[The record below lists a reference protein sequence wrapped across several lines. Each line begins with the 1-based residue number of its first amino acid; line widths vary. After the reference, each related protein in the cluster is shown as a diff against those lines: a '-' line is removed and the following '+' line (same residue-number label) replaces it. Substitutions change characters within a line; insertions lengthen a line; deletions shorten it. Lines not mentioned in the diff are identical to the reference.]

1 MRYAG
6 LVRSPEDVARMAER
20 LPEGSLAVDDGG
32 EWSAY
37 VELYRPASDEEA
49 GKDAER
55 EAWARRRDALVEA
68 RDAVAARR
76 KKWYARRI
84 ENGTHA
90 MGAVAA
96 LLLASAR
103 KRNAAS
109 YYRTF
114 ADIVAGFE
122 EETGVE
128 VPIELSPALAA
139 WVWEKNARD
148 LGESPAVLSGGG
160 IEADDA
166 EKWLAWTA
174 AFERDGYEPDE
185 ADDAMKEACLQAV
198 KDEEE

>member
-1 MRYAG
+1 MSTGGVYSSQTGFTKRYA
-6 LVRSPEDVARMAER
+6 EW
-20 LPEGSLAVDDGG
+20 LAGG
-32 EWSAY
+32 GGGPGGGAA
-37 VELYRPASDEEA
+37 PAGGGA
-49 GKDAER
+49 GGG
-55 EAWARRRDALVEA
+55 
-68 RDAVAARR
+68 ARR

-128 VPIELSPALAA
+128 VPIGLSPALAA

-148 LGESPAVLSGGG
+148 LGESPAVLSDGG

-174 AFERDGYEPDE
+174 AFERDGYESDE